1 MRKSQRYNQSPHS
14 RYNCVLLLSF
24 IALFSFLCCLMMQ
37 SAGWKVKLHKRGA
50 AARPGAKKASASEV
64 DKTKPGSPQYSAL
77 PAKKI
82 FEPVCQGGCLTKLSL
97 PFTEKREFVKVGD
110 TLLHVL
116 PCTTAWDEECEL
128 LKIVFRFHY
137 TVYINCF
144 VLSLVYVCWQAHP
157 ILLYGGC
164 ISERENK
171 LMNPASKIFIYT
183 IHWLLVNLKYT
194 STLLP
199 S

>member
-1 MRKSQRYNQSPHS
+1 M
-14 RYNCVLLLSF
+14 
-24 IALFSFLCCLMMQ
+24 
-37 SAGWKVKLHKRGA
+37 KLHKRGA

-64 DKTKPGSPQYSAL
+64 DKTKPAGSPQYSAL

-128 LKIVFRFHY
+128 LIKVFRFHY
-137 TVYINCF
+137 MVYINCF
-144 VLSLVYVCWQAHP
+144 VLSSVYVCWQVHP
-157 ILLYGGC
+157 TLLYGGC

-171 LMNPASKIFIYT
+171 LMNPASKNSYIQYT
-183 IHWLLVNLKYT
+183 DYLSN
-194 STLLP
+194 
-199 S
+199 